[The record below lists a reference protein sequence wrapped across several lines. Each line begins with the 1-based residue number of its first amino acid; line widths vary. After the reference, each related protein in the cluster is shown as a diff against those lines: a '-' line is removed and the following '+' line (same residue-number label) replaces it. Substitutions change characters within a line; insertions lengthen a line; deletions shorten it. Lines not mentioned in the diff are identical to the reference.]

1 MPSRPTPPK
10 GSGIHP
16 KNAGYRIKVVIDKLA
31 HYHSCTAAEAFRTK
45 PPFLILLNWKTQQ
58 LAIHGGGDAAP
69 LTGSLAVDIT
79 DYADSGADARRVT
92 YLWRWADELG
102 ADRPTLGIAAIELN
116 DVMQR
121 WRTTPTNQERRFRQG
136 RPSAATGLDD
146 QSLKKRRDH
155 LAVFVDWVI
164 ARDVRQEHPSAAPG
178 ELAAFTATAQATRNP
193 VRFSQK
199 YKNPA
204 PSTLEARGT
213 DELHILDRILDA
225 MPAIRSHKPHAPAVP
240 SAARL
245 IAAVEMHTGM
255 AFATIDRLVR
265 SDFDPLAA
273 TLRLPERIKGEGVPR
288 RTVPLSSRGVI
299 ALRAFD
305 AAGLWATLTPASSN
319 TTRRAVRKAVA
330 KVRAALAAE
339 DAALEAGGVHV
350 DSPARHAV
358 RTSLA
363 KLQTCGTQKDL
374 RHSFASVVFAKTE
387 GNEAIT
393 GRLLQHAPGS
403 PLTARYAKA
412 AQAEIDRRA
421 VAKLDAPETP
431 APRPS
436 GDNREKKVPAKV
448 PNVAKPML
456 IRSLAAK

>member
-16 KNAGYRIKVVIDKLA
+16 KNTGYRVKVIIDKLA
-31 HYHSCTAAEAFRTK
+31 HYHSCTAEEAFRTK

-58 LAIHGGGDAAP
+58 LAIHDGGDAAP
-69 LTGSLAVDIT
+69 PTGSLAGDIT
-79 DYADSGADARRVT
+79 EYADSGADARRVT
-92 YLWRWADELG
+92 YLWKWADELG

-116 DVMQR
+116 DVMHR
-121 WRTTPTNQERRFRQG
+121 WSTTPTNQERRFRQG

-164 ARDVRQEHPSAAPG
+164 ARDVRREHPTAAPG

-225 MPAIRSHKPHAPAVP
+225 MPAVRSHKPGAIPVP
-240 SAARL
+240 SAAR
-245 IAAVEMHTGM
+245 IMAAVELWTGM
-255 AFATIDRLVR
+255 APATIQRLDRT
-265 SDFDPLAA
+265 DFDPIAA
-273 TLRLPERIKGEGVPR
+273 TIRLPERMKGEGVPR
-288 RTVPLSSRGVI
+288 ATEPLSSRGVT
-299 ALRAFD
+299 ALGAFD
-305 AAGLWATLTPASSN
+305 AAGLWHQIDASVIN
-319 TTRRAVRKAVA
+319 TTYKAVKKAVA
-330 KVRAALAAE
+330 KVRAQIAAE
-339 DAALEAGGVHV
+339 DVTRAAAGEPA
-350 DSPARHAV
+350 DSPTRQAL
-358 RTSLA
+358 RTTLA

-374 RHSFASVVFAKTE
+374 RHSFASALYAREVDLS
-387 GNEAIT
+387 AI
-393 GRLLQHAPGS
+393 GRLMQHAPGS

-412 AQAEIDRRA
+412 AHATIDRRA
-421 VAKLDAPETP
+421 VALLDAPATP
-431 APRPS
+431 APKPS
-436 GDNREKKVPAKV
+436 GENREKKVPTKV
-448 PNVAKPML
+448 PNVAKPRL
-456 IRSLAAK
+456 ILRLAAK